1 MPGIIR
7 EHNVV
12 AVASWVK
19 VCALRLGILRT
30 KDLPQLIEDIAGNA
44 VADILRDR
52 LNFPVKN
59 LAGSTVRLAGGKLD
73 GIIPIPEMVDKL
85 DQNAGLYTLADRDE
99 PEQDIFH
106 RGSVLTTAQSEVQ
119 IPGKHTGTKHKM
131 RRQQFRV
138 DRRLHQFLQ
147 F

>member
-12 AVASWVK
+12 AVASRVK
-19 VCALRLGILRT
+19 VYALRLGILRT
-30 KDLPQLIEDIAGNA
+30 KDLPQLIEDIAGNT

-73 GIIPIPEMVDKL
+73 GIIAIPEMVDKL
-85 DQNAGLYTLADRDE
+85 DQNAGLYALADRDE
-99 PEQDIFH
+99 PEQDILH
-106 RGSVLTTAQSEVQ
+106 RGSILATAAEQS
-119 IPGKHTGTKHKM
+119 PNTGQTY
-131 RRQQFRV
+131 R
-138 DRRLHQFLQ
+138 DEA
-147 F
+147 

>member
-12 AVASWVK
+12 AVASRVK
-19 VCALRLGILRT
+19 VYALRLGILRT
-30 KDLPQLIEDIAGNA
+30 KDLPQLIEDIAGNT

-99 PEQDIFH
+99 PEH
-106 RGSVLTTAQSEVQ
+106 
-119 IPGKHTGTKHKM
+119 
-131 RRQQFRV
+131 
-138 DRRLHQFLQ
+138 
-147 F
+147 

>member
-12 AVASWVK
+12 AVASRVK
-19 VCALRLGILRT
+19 VYALRLGILRT
-30 KDLPQLIEDIAGNA
+30 KNLPQLIEDIAGNT

-59 LAGSTVRLAGGKLD
+59 LADSTVRLAGGKLD

-99 PEQDIFH
+99 PEH
-106 RGSVLTTAQSEVQ
+106 
-119 IPGKHTGTKHKM
+119 
-131 RRQQFRV
+131 
-138 DRRLHQFLQ
+138 
-147 F
+147 